1 MPWHGTR
8 HYCGCCCCLC
18 CYWCLNCDRCLQ
30 RNCIQSYWDT
40 SHFPTTET
48 TCLATSRRA
57 KYIYFIETLRHFT
70 KHWTDLLFSHFCSL
84 PHHSLPTSN
93 RTRLYMYV
101 ICIYICVYFISLF
114 SSTHHFGCADF
125 FLLFSIRF
133 PRRSQTAMD
142 ASNKYQFYILF
153 WRFFSLSQRFTS
165 DCDFP
170 CYSLFLLIYIT
181 TLGNSVIFTTH
192 EPRFVHL

>member
-1 MPWHGTR
+1 MPGPIKRPLAVGPNMPWHGTR
-8 HYCGCCCCLC
+8 HYCGCCCCCFC

-70 KHWTDLLFSHFCSL
+70 KHWTDLLFSHFYSL
-84 PHHSLPTSN
+84 PHHPLPTSN

-114 SSTHHFGCADF
+114 SSTHHFGCAVF

-153 WRFFSLSQRFTS
+153 WRFFPFHSDSLRIAIFH
-165 DCDFP
+165 
-170 CYSLFLLIYIT
+170 
-181 TLGNSVIFTTH
+181 VIPF
-192 EPRFVHL
+192 FF